1 MSKYVRV
8 MDGLKSNASGKEF
21 EIDKVIEA
29 DTWNPTETD
38 PEKMGGFNFSTEDKI
53 LRYIF
58 RGDTIYDVIIPNDA
72 EVIVCDSKNAPKA
85 IYRANKIIVT
95 NPKTITEDMV
105 IDIYKKSTLPLKTYF
120 QCIYCLLFRGYK
132 NASKYIINDIVNKNN
147 IDEAIKEFEDFSIRS
162 KDNTTGIFEYDK
174 LFPDAKEIYDILK
187 SIQNNEIT
195 FRELKDNEEE
205 FKQIHKW
212 CNNEFVYEWFEQRV
226 LSLDEIITKYKNK
239 LNNNKQ
245 DIFIINYNGKD
256 IGLFQIYKF
265 ERDIDLKELDKFK
278 NIYEYDLFI
287 GEEEY
292 LSKGIGTKIVKQIN
306 EMLYSKYQVD
316 AIILRP
322 FKRNIRAINCYKK
335 CNFKLIKE
343 YDGVD
348 TLGNKEII
356 SILLLWR

>member
-1 MSKYVRV
+1 MPKYY
-8 MDGLKSNASGKEF
+8 
-21 EIDKVIEA
+21 KV
-29 DTWNPTETD
+29 TD
-38 PEKMGGFNFSTEDKI
+38 E
-53 LRYIF
+53 L
-58 RGDTIYDVIIPNDA
+58 A
-72 EVIVCDSKNAPKA
+72 
-85 IYRANKIIVT
+85 
-95 NPKTITEDMV
+95 
-105 IDIYKKSTLPLKTYF
+105 
-120 QCIYCLLFRGYK
+120 
-132 NASKYIINDIVNKNN
+132 
-147 IDEAIKEFEDFSIRS
+147 
-162 KDNTTGIFEYDK
+162 
-174 LFPDAKEIYDILK
+174 
-187 SIQNNEIT
+187 
-195 FRELKDNEEE
+195 FRELNDNEEE

-306 EMLYSKYQVD
+306 ELIYSKYLGD

>member
-1 MSKYVRV
+1 MSKYY
-8 MDGLKSNASGKEF
+8 
-21 EIDKVIEA
+21 KV
-29 DTWNPTETD
+29 TE
-38 PEKMGGFNFSTEDKI
+38 E
-53 LRYIF
+53 L
-58 RGDTIYDVIIPNDA
+58 V
-72 EVIVCDSKNAPKA
+72 
-85 IYRANKIIVT
+85 
-95 NPKTITEDMV
+95 
-105 IDIYKKSTLPLKTYF
+105 
-120 QCIYCLLFRGYK
+120 
-132 NASKYIINDIVNKNN
+132 
-147 IDEAIKEFEDFSIRS
+147 
-162 KDNTTGIFEYDK
+162 
-174 LFPDAKEIYDILK
+174 
-187 SIQNNEIT
+187 
-195 FRELKDNEEE
+195 FRELNDNEEE

-245 DIFIINYNGKD
+245 DILIITYNGKD

-306 EMLYSKYQVD
+306 ELIYSKYLGD